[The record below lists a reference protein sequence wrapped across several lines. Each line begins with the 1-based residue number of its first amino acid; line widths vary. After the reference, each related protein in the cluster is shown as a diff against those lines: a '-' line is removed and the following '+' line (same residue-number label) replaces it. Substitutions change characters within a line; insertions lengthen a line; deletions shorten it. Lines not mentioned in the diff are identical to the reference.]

1 VSKRV
6 AILQSSYIPWK
17 GYFDLMRQ
25 VDEFILYDDA
35 QYTRRDWRSRN
46 QIKTKDGL
54 LWLTIPVDV
63 KGKFTQAIKD
73 VCVNDRSWNDRHFKT
88 IAAAYARAPHFRE
101 YRDTLEELYRGATSA
116 RLSDINRRFIE
127 GLAKMLGIH
136 TKLSWSMDYEL
147 PDGRVERLVALC
159 RQAGATSYLSG
170 PAAREYIGKDA
181 RLFADAG
188 IEVSYI
194 DYSGY
199 PEYPQLYPPFVHQVS
214 VIDLIVHMGPSAV
227 ECLAQ

>member
-1 VSKRV
+1 MSKRV

-35 QYTRRDWRSRN
+35 QYTKRDWRNRN

-54 LWLTIPVDV
+54 LWLSIPVEV

-73 VCVNDRSWNDRHFKT
+73 VCISDPSWNEQHFKT
-88 IAAAYARAPHFRE
+88 IAAAYARAPRFRE
-101 YRDTLEELYRGATSA
+101 YRECLEDLYRGAASC

-127 GLAKMLGIH
+127 GLATILGIK

-147 PDGRVERLVALC
+147 PDGRVERLVSLC
-159 RQAGATSYLSG
+159 RQTGATSYLSG
-170 PAAREYIGKDA
+170 PSARDYIQQDA
-181 RLFADAG
+181 GLFAEAG
-188 IEVSYI
+188 IEVGYI
-194 DYSGY
+194 DYSNY
-199 PEYPQLYPPFVHQVS
+199 PEYPQLYPPFEHHVS
-214 VIDLIVHMGPSAV
+214 VIDLILNAGPEAMSA
-227 ECLAQ
+227 